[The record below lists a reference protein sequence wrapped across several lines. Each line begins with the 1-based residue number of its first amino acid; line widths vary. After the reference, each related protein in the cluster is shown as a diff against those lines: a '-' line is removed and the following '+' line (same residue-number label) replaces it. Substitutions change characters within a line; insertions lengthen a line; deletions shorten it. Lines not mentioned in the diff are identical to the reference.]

1 MGSPVLALSAASG
14 AGGGGGH
21 HVTVPPCHHVI
32 MSPCHHVTM
41 SRSPDSSGLP
51 GDVM

>member
-1 MGSPVLALSAASG
+1 MGSPVLALTAAGG
-14 AGGGGGH
+14 AGGGGG
-21 HVTVPPCHHVI
+21 
-32 MSPCHHVTM
+32 HHVTM